1 MIILRGCRL
10 IGIVCMVSMLEIMK
24 RPVSPKKK
32 RAKAQKDMQKT
43 LGYLY
48 QGSLQVG

>member
-1 MIILRGCRL
+1 MMFLRGCRL
-10 IGIVCMVSMLEIMK
+10 VGIVCIVSILEVVR

-32 RAKAQKDMQKT
+32 RAKAQKEMQKT

>member
-1 MIILRGCRL
+1 MMILRGCRL
-10 IGIVCMVSMLEIMK
+10 IGIVCIVSMLEVIK

-32 RAKAQKDMQKT
+32 RAKAQKEMQKT
-43 LGYLY
+43 LGYLC

>member
-10 IGIVCMVSMLEIMK
+10 IGIVCVVSMLELIK
-24 RPVSPKKK
+24 RPISPKKQ
-32 RAKAQKDMQKT
+32 RAKAQKEMQKT

-48 QGSLQVG
+48 QGSLQVN